1 MDGAGWVEE
10 APIRFVTSVPE
21 PIQVK
26 EVEAMRCGGW
36 TVHGACGPE
45 EDLEAVALASEFKH
59 QVLAAFAAP
68 GGREGEGEGES
79 TDEGKGRSTSSG
91 GVALETTR
99 VPGAAGSDGW
109 RVVRSER
116 SSQVVAGTNE
126 RIRIVVDLAAR
137 GRADLAEMVLQRFLP
152 LPCNVA
158 EGDAVPGWRLVR
170 VEPVAIDADHPG
182 GVPP

>member
-1 MDGAGWVEE
+1 MDGARWVEE
-10 APIRFVTSVPE
+10 APIRFATSVPE
-21 PIQVK
+21 AFQVE
-26 EVEAMRCGGW
+26 EVQSMLCGGW
-36 TVHGACGPE
+36 TTHGACGPE
-45 EDLEAVALASEFKH
+45 EDLGAVALASEFKH
-59 QVLAAFAAP
+59 QVLAALAAS
-68 GGREGEGEGES
+68 GGREGEGQG
-79 TDEGKGRSTSSG
+79 TDEDKGRSTNSG
-91 GVALETTR
+91 RVELETTR

-170 VEPVAIDADHPG
+170 VEPVATDADHIG